1 MRPNLRKTEK
11 KTVSHLAQWMPL
23 SLVTLQSLHNKWG
36 IKGCNVAEDVVIWV
50 DCVILQLKRLSYR
63 AETNEQNKPKTIWN
77 KNITTPA

>member
-11 KTVSHLAQWMPL
+11 KDGITSCAMDVPF
-23 SLVTLQSLHNKWG
+23 LVTLQSLHNKWG
-36 IKGCNVAEDVVIWV
+36 IKGCNVAEDVVVWA